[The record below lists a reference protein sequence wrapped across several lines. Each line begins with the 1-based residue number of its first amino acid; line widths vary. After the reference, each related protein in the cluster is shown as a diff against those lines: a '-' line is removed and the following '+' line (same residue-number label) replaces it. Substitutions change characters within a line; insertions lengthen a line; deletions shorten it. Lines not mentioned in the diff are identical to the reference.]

1 MTCNVCVYLYICTGT
16 CTIYKI
22 EICIVLYGNT
32 IQMENITLPDEV
44 IKKINYNRIV
54 RRNNIE
60 QEQNKICDKIY

>member
-1 MTCNVCVYLYICTGT
+1 
-16 CTIYKI
+16 
-22 EICIVLYGNT
+22 
-32 IQMENITLPDEV
+32 MENITLPDEV